1 MVRGER
7 VLPRCKHCFWLGET
21 INTRQKSLC
30 SNRFKKPVAPK
41 KIPYRRVDMKVN
53 FDIECTPEEARRFLG
68 LPDLG
73 PMQERMMKEIEERMA
88 ENLRALDPETLVK
101 TWMPMTM
108 QGWGEM
114 QKMFWSQMG
123 VKIPENDSK
132 AKSKTK

>member
-1 MVRGER
+1 
-7 VLPRCKHCFWLGET
+7 
-21 INTRQKSLC
+21 
-30 SNRFKKPVAPK
+30 
-41 KIPYRRVDMKVN
+41 MKVN

-73 PMQERMMKEIEERMA
+73 PMQERMMKELEERMA

-123 VKIPENDSK
+123 VNMPED
-132 AKSKTK
+132 SKTKKK

>member
-1 MVRGER
+1 
-7 VLPRCKHCFWLGET
+7 
-21 INTRQKSLC
+21 
-30 SNRFKKPVAPK
+30 
-41 KIPYRRVDMKVN
+41 MKVN